1 MFDAVLFDLDG
12 TLADTAPDLGET
24 VNILLLEE
32 GRSPKSLDLLRPYT
46 SQGVRGLLKAG
57 FGIDVSD
64 PSYQRL
70 SLRFL
75 DIYAGRLCDATR
87 LFDGI
92 PKLLDALEALN
103 LAWGIV
109 TNKRMRF
116 TDPLVE
122 LLRLTPRTNCVVS
135 GDTTAEAKPSP
146 LPIHHACQ
154 LLHCRPE
161 RTLYVGDDR
170 RDIVAGNAAGCKT
183 VAVSYGYLGDSGPL
197 HAWGA
202 DLIID
207 HPLELAE
214 YLAKFAGQK

>member
-12 TLADTAPDLGET
+12 TLADTAPDLGEA
-24 VNILLLEE
+24 VNILLQEE
-32 GRSPKSLDLLRPYT
+32 SRPQQSLTALRPYT
-46 SQGVRGLLKAG
+46 SQGVRGLLNAG
-57 FGIDVSD
+57 FGIDSSH
-64 PSYQRL
+64 PSYERL
-70 SLRFL
+70 SQRFL
-75 DIYAGRLCDATR
+75 EIYAGRLCDATR

-92 PKLLDALEALN
+92 PELLDALEALN
-103 LAWGIV
+103 LGWGIV

-122 LLRLTPRTNCVVS
+122 LLQLTPRTNCVVS

-146 LPIHHACQ
+146 LPILHACQ
-154 LLHCRPE
+154 LLGCRPE
-161 RTLYVGDDR
+161 RALYVGDDR

-207 HPLELAE
+207 HPSQLAD
-214 YLAKFAGQK
+214 YLARLVVPK

>member
-1 MFDAVLFDLDG
+1 MFDAILFDLDG
-12 TLADTAPDLGET
+12 TLADTAPDLGES

-32 GRSPKSLDLLRPYT
+32 GRLQIPLETLRPFT

-57 FGIDVSD
+57 FSIDVAH
-64 PSYQRL
+64 PAYERL
-70 SLRFL
+70 SQRFL
-75 DIYAGRLCDATR
+75 AIYAERLCHATR
-87 LFDGI
+87 LFDEI
-92 PKLLDALEALN
+92 PELLDTLEQMS

-122 LLRLTPRTNCVVS
+122 LLQLTPRTTCVVS

-146 LPIHHACQ
+146 LPILHACQ
-154 LLHCRPE
+154 LLNCRPE

-197 HAWGA
+197 HTWGA

-207 HPLELAE
+207 RPSELAE
-214 YLAKFAGQK
+214 YLARHAGPK